1 MKQNYHKNIKNYDN
15 RILIDKVLKP
25 KSRDEISSYSWL
37 NIIFFNKDKSLN
49 KSFYNLYIENLNK
62 ISKKTYLDNFISKNK
77 NKIEEFNSHIYAD
90 YFYFDNARNYG
101 IGLYYFLLSDFYYH
115 ASNIR
120 KK

>member
-1 MKQNYHKNIKNYDN
+1 MAKYY
-15 RILIDKVLKP
+15 
-25 KSRDEISSYSWL
+25 
-37 NIIFFNKDKSLN
+37 FFNKDKSLN